1 MDTFQKQTQ
10 ETRQNCTSLI
20 DKQKIKY
27 VLQMKPQ
34 APLLNAQLKIHKHN
48 FPIRMVVN
56 NIQAPTY
63 KITKFPNEQLQ
74 KIL

>member
-10 ETRQNCTSLI
+10 ETCHNCTSLT

-27 VLQMKPQ
+27 LLQMKPQ
-34 APLLNAQLKIHKHN
+34 AQLLNAQLKIHKHN
-48 FPIRMVVN
+48 IPIRPVVN

-63 KITKFPNEQLQ
+63 RITKFPNKQL
-74 KIL
+74 